1 MIRGLRWALAGLLLL
16 PACSGEYTG
25 PVSGL
30 LNLSLTSPQG
40 TQGAVLFTVTG
51 GPVEAVEAVGH
62 ELYSA
67 RIDANTLRVIVVG
80 QLGSGTVA
88 QIRIPDGRQASLY
101 MATVSQVALQSA
113 YAPRDP
119 AGYTIVLAP

>member
-1 MIRGLRWALAGLLLL
+1 MISRVRWALAGLLLL
-16 PACSGEYTG
+16 ACSGEYTG
-25 PVSGL
+25 PVSGT

-40 TQGAVLFTVTG
+40 AQGAVLFTVSG
-51 GPVEAVEAVGH
+51 GPVDTVEAVGY

-67 RIDANTLRVIVVG
+67 RVDASTWRVIVVG
-80 QLGSGTVA
+80 ELASGTVA
-88 QIRIPDGRQASLY
+88 QIRIPDNRQASQY
-101 MATVSQVALQSA
+101 MATVHQVALRSG